1 MKSLNTLMNFDWVH
15 RRRRRRLD
23 LDLRLWLFGFLADLP
38 PLLLGLG
45 EPSELFGPG
54 ASLNILSYCVMD
66 MFETLN
72 GKRQT
77 LSGLS

>member
-1 MKSLNTLMNFDWVH
+1 MFTKMKSLNTLMNFDH
-15 RRRRRRLD
+15 RRSRRRRLD

-38 PLLLGLG
+38 PLLLGFG
-45 EPSELFGPG
+45 EFSELFSP
-54 ASLNILSYCVMD
+54 NVLSYCVID

-72 GKRQT
+72 GKRRT